1 MPRLVTLDAA
11 PVNTGAALREQ
22 RDALL
27 READRHRYRLH
38 RMPDLRDD
46 LKRVTTELLRQELAA
61 SKRLTLHAGPHPTP
75 HPEPHPKPLGDAG
88 AVGGQF
94 RTCIPYK
101 D

>member
-11 PVNTGAALREQ
+11 PFNNGQALREQ

-61 SKRLTLHAGPHPTP
+61 SKQSSPYPGPHP
-75 HPEPHPKPLGDAG
+75 EPLGDAG